1 MIGHQDTE
9 IIDDGKVFVI
19 DKDTKE
25 ISGEMLIISQF
36 MNKSERVT
44 LKMPRY
50 IEGHD
55 MLLCN
60 YVTIHYDNVS
70 TDRESVNSDVYE
82 VGDLKLKE
90 GTDDVLTFTWLITSN
105 ATQLVGTVEI
115 SVHFDCLTDGV
126 SVYSWG
132 TTVSRL
138 IRILESKNNSPSVI
152 ANNSD
157 ILQQHTDKI
166 DKLNENVEALSKK
179 HNGDLQAAN
188 ERIDTANDEIA
199 KTNKAVENLN
209 KSLTQSI
216 ESVGESAN
224 KAITSVNESATQGIA
239 EVNKKIDELPQPDLA
254 QNDPTAKDYVKNR
267 THRKY
272 IEEVDLVPEMS
283 VAFEGGLDALNK
295 VFSNGDVGYL
305 ELQEGES
312 YKAYFNGEEYNL
324 TPKTITISEYTY
336 MYIGNGKK
344 ISAVLDVEDTGEP
357 FAYCYVVGQNTS
369 MLCITSTTDV
379 TVTFRICGEA
389 EIYEPFDGRY
399 LPNGLGYIIKEGSQ
413 TATNMLTWDGNS
425 AGHEVQAEG
434 ALVKISDSPIALQ
447 DVIGATMVITET
459 TATEEVTVTITEDM
473 IMDAT
478 ADGLPMFM
486 VDSGNGTGLYVMLD
500 DFSADGLTLSKGIW
514 CMLGIDDDYAIY
526 VKSLTALT
534 DCFVE
539 GTAAE
544 VKKIDNRL
552 LDVEWL
558 ATKSLQEVEL
568 LPETE
573 ITGNGDLDIG
583 TISVGDICIVYHNG
597 VKYECE
603 VKTYSANFDGVVV
616 TYNYFGNAA
625 LSTSAGLP
633 DIDTGEP
640 FCWRQMFVYGQ
651 SETPRFVISD
661 PSAANPVTI
670 KIMGYMLR
678 PDKMPEEYLP
688 DSLFAGE
695 EIPEF
700 DLVTLGLPSMTL
712 DGAGVMLLTG
722 GTDNWATIYNLPNVA
737 QKGAFKITFNVGG
750 ATKWAIVNNAVIEDD
765 FMSWAVS
772 YATDLNFSS
781 VVNVVFK
788 VWVSEGSVYARAY
801 TAKTFTGINEATTS
815 TEAALAALEA
825 RIAALEGATE

>member
-82 VGDLKLKE
+82 VDDLKLKE

-179 HNGDLQAAN
+179 HDGDLQAAN

-224 KAITSVNESATQGIA
+224 KAIAYVNESATQGIA

-254 QNDPTAKDYVKNR
+254 QNDPTAKDHVKGR
-267 THRKY
+267 THYKY
-272 IEEVDLVPEMS
+272 IGEVDLVPEMS

-295 VFSNGDVGYL
+295 VFSNGDIGYL
-305 ELQEGES
+305 ELQGGES

-324 TPKTITISEYTY
+324 TPKTITNGEYTY

-379 TVTFRICGEA
+379 TVTFRICGET

-413 TATNMLTWDGNS
+413 TATNTLTWDGNTEGLENIPMS
-425 AGHEVQAEG
+425 ETAGFYKVTDA
-434 ALVKISDSPIALQ
+434 APSISDIVGSTVAINMGGN
-447 DVIGATMVITET
+447 VTESVITEELLIDMS
-459 TATEEVTVTITEDM
+459 EEGISAFIV
-473 IMDAT
+473 
-478 ADGLPMFM
+478 LPDNEELDIP
-486 VDSGNGTGLYVMLD
+486 VIYVFNE
-500 DFSADGLTLSKGIW
+500 DFSAEGLTATKGVYF
-514 CMLGIDDDYAIY
+514 LYGVADSAIFTQ
-526 VKSLTALT
+526 SLTCLT

-544 VKKIDNRL
+544 VQKIDNRL
-552 LDVEWL
+552 LDLEWL
-558 ATKSLQEVEL
+558 AVKKAVEVEL
-568 LPETE
+568 VPETE
-573 ITGNGDLDIG
+573 TTANAFDLDIG
-583 TISVGDICIVYHNG
+583 TISVGDICIVYYNG

-651 SETPRFVISD
+651 SETPRFVISNA
-661 PSAANPVTI
+661 SAANPVTI

-678 PDKMPEEYLP
+678 PDKIPEEYLP
-688 DSLFAGE
+688 DSIINST
-695 EIPEF
+695 IPEF

-712 DGAGVMLLTG
+712 DGEKVSLNDYNIL
-722 GTDNWATIYNLPNVA
+722 NLCATAKNSPI
-737 QKGAFKITFNVGG
+737 KITFNVDGVARSAILRDVVITGEFYSWTAAWSNFGG
-750 ATKWAIVNNAVIEDD
+750 ASPNETANCVLKLTAWITEGQ
-765 FMSWAVS
+765 M
-772 YATDLNFSS
+772 YA
-781 VVNVVFK
+781 
-788 VWVSEGSVYARAY
+788 WAY
-801 TAKTFTGINEATTS
+801 TVPTAS
-815 TEAALAALEA
+815 TITALEA